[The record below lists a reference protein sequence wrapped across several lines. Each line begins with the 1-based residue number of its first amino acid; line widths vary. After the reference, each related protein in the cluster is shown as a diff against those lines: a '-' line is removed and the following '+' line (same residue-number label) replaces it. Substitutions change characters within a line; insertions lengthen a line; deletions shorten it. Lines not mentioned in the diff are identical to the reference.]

1 MGIFNFFK
9 KKQQTEQELTLS
21 LNKIYSMSE
30 EANILNDNA
39 YEFYENQEY
48 SDGIICVK
56 KALDLIP
63 NYPPYL
69 DTLANGHLM
78 LGEYNLAILASD
90 LCIEIDLK
98 NDSETSEHY
107 KTRSKI
113 NIELGKPNEAIED
126 LKKVLGFWRDDDE
139 ALELLQGLLP
149 LSEIE
154 LENIL
159 DEVTSER
166 TQNYLTKAKLFLKQG
181 NNFEAIE
188 YLQNIIDDID
198 PGNKEAFELLIN
210 HKPLTFDDFEN
221 IKASINRKVF
231 HRPEFEIYLRQV
243 SFWIENFNEVNF
255 PYSKPE
261 LIFLKIQLSLVLEL
275 DQESFFPLYFELL
288 QKYPDFEPDE
298 DEVLGVL
305 LFKEIK
311 EQAERKKIT
320 KEIDF
325 EDNPVN
331 SLITNEEENK
341 YQIKEFNFYDDSI
354 VTEIERQEFLIEN
367 NKVDVQEL
375 FDLDEKLSNETDP
388 NIAIRIL
395 TTMISKIPLIKGVS
409 PVAYALNEN
418 SSRINLEEVYA
429 LRARWYYYLDM
440 IKEAKHDF
448 SMAISVNPNVNT
460 SYLYHYLGICKM
472 KLNEHDSELMRA
484 FDMAI
489 YFNNDLQSFYNI
501 SDSYYQRATV
511 FMINGNNDK
520 AKEDLIACLKL
531 SPEDESAKKLL
542 DSISN

>member
-9 KKQQTEQELTLS
+9 KQRSTEDNISDSIHEIYLKAEQANS
-21 LNKIYSMSE
+21 LNDK
-30 EANILNDNA
+30 A
-39 YEFYENQEY
+39 YEFYENDEFNE
-48 SDGIICVK
+48 GIECVK
-56 KALDLIP
+56 KALDLNP

-69 DTLANGHLM
+69 DTLANGYLM
-78 LGEYNLAILASD
+78 TGEYELAIIASD
-90 LCIEIDLK
+90 LCIKIDLK

-107 KTRSKI
+107 MTRSKI

-159 DEVTSER
+159 YEVTSER

-181 NNFEAIE
+181 KNVEAIE

-198 PGNKEAFELLIN
+198 PDNKEAFELLIN

-231 HRPEFEIYLRQV
+231 HRPELEFFLKQV
-243 SFWIENFNEVNF
+243 SFWIENFNEVNL

-275 DQESFFPLYFELL
+275 DHESFFPLYLELL

-320 KEIDF
+320 KEINI
-325 EDNPVN
+325 EDNSIN
-331 SLITNEEENK
+331 SLNTNEEENK
-341 YQIKEFNFYDDSI
+341 YQIKEFDFYDDSI
-354 VTEIERQEFLIEN
+354 VTEIERQEFLKEI
-367 NKVDVQEL
+367 NKVDVEEL
-375 FDLDEKLSNETDP
+375 FYLDEKLSNETDP
-388 NIAIRIL
+388 NIAIKIL
-395 TTMISKIPLIKGVS
+395 TTIINKIPLIKGVS
-409 PVAYALNEN
+409 TVSYALNEN

-429 LRARWYYYLDM
+429 LRARWYFHLDM
-440 IKEAKHDF
+440 IKEAKDDF

-472 KLNEHDSELMRA
+472 KLNEYDSELTRA

-489 YFNNDLQSFYNI
+489 YFNNDLQSFYKI

-511 FMINGNNDK
+511 FMMNGNDDK

-542 DSISN
+542 YSLSN

>member
-1 MGIFNFFK
+1 MGLFDFFK
-9 KKQQTEQELTLS
+9 KQRSSEDNISDSINEIYLKAEQ
-21 LNKIYSMSE
+21 
-30 EANILNDNA
+30 ANLLNDKA
-39 YEFYENQEY
+39 YEFYENDEFNE
-48 SDGIICVK
+48 GIDYVK

-69 DTLANGHLM
+69 DTLANGYLM
-78 LGEYNLAILASD
+78 TGEYELAISSSN
-90 LCIEIDLK
+90 LCINIDLK

-107 KTRSKI
+107 MTRSKI

-139 ALELLQGLLP
+139 ALELLQDLLP

-154 LENIL
+154 LENLL
-159 DEVTSER
+159 DKLTSER
-166 TQNYLTKAKLFLKQG
+166 AQNYLTKAKLFLKQG
-181 NNFEAIE
+181 KNVEAIE
-188 YLQNIIDDID
+188 NLQNIIDDIG
-198 PGNKEAFELLIN
+198 PGNEEAFELLMN
-210 HKPLTFDDFEN
+210 HKPITLDDFKK

-231 HRPEFEIYLRQV
+231 HRPELEINLRQV
-243 SFWIENFNEVNF
+243 SSWIENFNEVNF

-275 DQESFFPLYFELL
+275 DQESFFPLYFELF

-311 EQAERKKIT
+311 EPERKKIT
-320 KEIDF
+320 KEIDC
-325 EDNPVN
+325 EDNSIN
-331 SLITNEEENK
+331 SLNTNEEENN

-354 VTEIERQEFLIEN
+354 ITEIERQEFLKEN

-375 FDLDEKLSNETDP
+375 FDLDEKLSNETNP
-388 NIAIRIL
+388 KIAIEIL
-395 TTMISKIPLIKGVS
+395 TTIISKIPLIKGVS
-409 PVAYALNEN
+409 PVAYALSEN

-429 LRARWYYYLDM
+429 LRARWYFYLEM
-440 IKEAKHDF
+440 INEAKDDF
-448 SMAISVNPNVNT
+448 SMAISVNPKINK

-472 KLNEHDSELMRA
+472 KLNEYDSELMRA

-489 YFNNDLQSFYNI
+489 YFNNDLQSFYKI
-501 SDSYYQRATV
+501 SDSYYQRATLFV
-511 FMINGNNDK
+511 MKGENEK

-531 SPEDESAKKLL
+531 SPEDESAKNLL
-542 DSISN
+542 DSLSN